1 MAEKVSWRE
10 WSCGLHNEHLT
21 LRQVLET
28 LPGNDAAEI
37 HWLIR
42 LLERPSSPV
51 ALSGAIGLKDHDC
64 VHVLLGRGLLA
75 QDEAFVLGFTMG
87 ADREMKFWEPALFR
101 FCAQYLY
108 PKIYRLSARHIAI
121 FNLGLESARRSD
133 CRDLHKFDFQKN
145 LDQPVGKLRA
155 MLKINV
161 HKLIDIYRA
170 EQRIIPDSKE
180 SKRLD
185 VMGFAPATA

>member
-1 MAEKVSWRE
+1 MADKVSWRD
-10 WSCGLHNEHLT
+10 WSCGLHNDHLT
-21 LRQVLET
+21 MRQVLET
-28 LPGNDAAEI
+28 LPGNDSTEI

-42 LLERPSSPV
+42 LLERPSSPL
-51 ALSGAIGLKDHDC
+51 ALSGAIDLDRHDC

-87 ADREMKFWEPALFR
+87 ADRKMKFWEPALFR

-108 PKIYRLSARHIAI
+108 PKIYRLKARQIAI
-121 FNLGLESARRSD
+121 FNLGLEFARGSD
-133 CRDLHKFDFQKN
+133 CRDLHKFDFQQY

-155 MLKINV
+155 MLKIST
-161 HKLIDIYRA
+161 HKLAEAYRQ
-170 EQRIIPDSKE
+170 EQQMIPDSKE

-185 VMGFAPATA
+185 IAFAN